1 MIEELIGFIIS
12 LGLLS
17 LVFLILWVVIWLLK
31 KKYDLEFLRVY
42 FLILFIGYGLMAI
55 LSLMVILI
63 Y

>member
-1 MIEELIGFIIS
+1 MIEELHGLVIS

-17 LVFLILWVVIWLLK
+17 LVFLIFWVVLWLLRN
-31 KKYDLEFLRVY
+31 KYNLGFLRAWFLMLSIVY
-42 FLILFIGYGLMAI
+42 GFMAI